1 MTVTLEATEELF
13 VKNYGE
19 VCSKAQA
26 ARILSVDLRTIGR
39 MMADGRL
46 KDACI
51 GRKVSVRSIARF
63 VCEPKVVCNEARIE
77 KMKLKYGTEYA
88 V

>member
-1 MTVTLEATEELF
+1 
-13 VKNYGE
+13 
-19 VCSKAQA
+19 
-26 ARILSVDLRTIGR
+26 

-51 GRKVSVRSIARF
+51 GKKVSVRSIARF
-63 VCEPKVVCNEARIE
+63 VCEPKVVCNEVRIE
-77 KMKLKYGTEYA
+77 KMKQKYGTEYA